1 MSTTNWHLPW
11 ALNHLPLEELNH
23 VLLQL
28 LIVNTLWKEF
38 RVESRNRHF
47 VFGTKTGK
55 TSLQIIGYFLE
66 LILWASFL
74 YLLISRKAWTFFM
87 VITISFDE
95 QKLQKNSKYI
105 YLYICVCVCVCT
117 CWKWTHFQQV
127 SHIFLHLF
135 LFCPPSLQG
144 WCFKKLM
151 HT

>member
-11 ALNHLPLEELNH
+11 ALNHLPLQELNH

-55 TSLQIIGYFLE
+55 TSLQILGYFLG

-74 YLLISRKAWTFFM
+74 YLLISRKAQTFFM
-87 VITISFDE
+87 VITVSFDE

-105 YLYICVCVCVCT
+105 YLYVCVCVYVCVLKMDT
-117 CWKWTHFQQV
+117 FSTGFPYF
-127 SHIFLHLF
+127 STFASFLSPF
-135 LFCPPSLQG
+135 PTRMVF
-144 WCFKKLM
+144 
-151 HT
+151 